1 MLKHAD
7 GDDTVEHLRDV
18 PIILNAEFARGRLR
32 RGAVL
37 RDPHLF
43 VGQIDADH
51 RNLGVAR
58 EMEPQAA
65 PSASDVEHPEA
76 GLEQ

>member
-1 MLKHAD
+1 M
-7 GDDTVEHLRDV
+7 
-18 PIILNAEFARGRLR
+18 PIILNPEFARSRLR

-58 EMEPQAA
+58 EMEP
-65 PSASDVEHPEA
+65 
-76 GLEQ
+76 